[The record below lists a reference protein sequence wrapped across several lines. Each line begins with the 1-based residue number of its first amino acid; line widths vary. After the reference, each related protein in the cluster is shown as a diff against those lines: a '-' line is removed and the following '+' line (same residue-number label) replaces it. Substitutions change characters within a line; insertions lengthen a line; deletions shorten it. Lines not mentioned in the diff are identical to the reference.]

1 MTLSATERQVLA
13 ALTADG
19 RATLRDVADA
29 ADLPTATVAETVQ
42 ALEDRGV
49 VTGYRPDVDYAEL
62 GYETVAVFR
71 VGLNQSMLPT
81 VRRRLVDERLLT
93 TVYEVAGA
101 FDVVAVG
108 RYEGDEDVE
117 AQRRALWAIPGV
129 TDVSADGPTVRV
141 ACAAPGAKMAA
152 LRRLDDR
159 ATVEDVTIE
168 ESSLEDLFEAYTA
181 ERSGD
186 GTATDAGADGRPAA
200 GSSPEA
206 ATAGGDRA

>member
-129 TDVSADGPTVRV
+129 TDVSASIVETARRDFAPAPLPADEAGAAGDGDSSADEDDSSADETAAADDGPT
-141 ACAAPGAKMAA
+141 AA
-152 LRRLDDR
+152 D
-159 ATVEDVTIE
+159 
-168 ESSLEDLFEAYTA
+168 
-181 ERSGD
+181 SG
-186 GTATDAGADGRPAA
+186 
-200 GSSPEA
+200 
-206 ATAGGDRA
+206 